1 MRQRA
6 VLPVGWVST
15 VCAIRMGRWKSSRD
29 RGSAGAFLIAWIASS
44 VYELQG
50 WWAVRDAAEAV
61 QRRVKVAV
69 VVVVAVVKDG
79 CICVR
84 QE

>member
-1 MRQRA
+1 M
-6 VLPVGWVST
+6 LT
-15 VCAIRMGRWKSSRD
+15 VCAIRMRRLISSRD

-44 VYELQG
+44 ICELRG

-69 VVVVAVVKDG
+69 VVGVMMRDS
-79 CICVR
+79 CSCVS
-84 QE
+84 